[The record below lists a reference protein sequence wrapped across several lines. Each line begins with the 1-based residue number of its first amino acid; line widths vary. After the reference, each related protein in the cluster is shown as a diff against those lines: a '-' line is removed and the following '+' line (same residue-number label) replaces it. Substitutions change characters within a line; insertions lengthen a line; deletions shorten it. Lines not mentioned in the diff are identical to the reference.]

1 MTTRGSTVSRIRRLP
16 AAITALA
23 LAASALVVGSAAPA
37 SAAVPIYDSAIA
49 PIPSVTAPTSFAL
62 AAGKLFITDGDA
74 VRVVTTSGSLVA
86 TLSGI
91 ADARDAVAS
100 PDRST
105 VYAIAAGSDE
115 VVEIDPSVPRITARY
130 DVGACPHELAVSS
143 TDVWYTFGCRY
154 GEGGINHIT
163 RATGAV
169 HALGSPDA
177 DFRYGMARLGYG
189 GGRLFAYDTDVTGWP
204 AVDGSLGTPVVNTTD
219 GMSDYDLVV
228 SDSRV
233 VLLNG
238 APGVQGFVLL
248 DRDLVRLA
256 VVPTSAGALAAAFS
270 ASGDKLVAGGRSE
283 IPFTAVDPATGA
295 VRHYARIPY
304 GAGDVPWVMAAG
316 MAISADGT
324 RAYALA
330 REFTD
335 PTTFYV
341 VTTSVDA
348 PPPAPLTVTVTGL
361 TYLGATGT
369 ITVKSLPSTKVTLK
383 LATGNGVEEATFPT
397 NASGVLQLRVRSS
410 YSGTITATTSGDPT
424 HAATAR
430 TVTFHV
436 QAEMRTAMSKGYKKK
451 AGVTYY
457 RKFSQVKVYAAV
469 GPTIPGRVVH
479 ATLFIKKRT
488 YWKRVDTWS
497 GRTNDV
503 GVVGARI
510 ISNRKGVV
518 MRVMFNF
525 RGDRFNGGATEY
537 TRPFVVR

>member
-1 MTTRGSTVSRIRRLP
+1 VSPTGRIP

-23 LAASALVVGSAAPA
+23 LAVSALVVGSAAPA
-37 SAAVPIYDSAIA
+37 AAGVPIYDSAIA
-49 PIPSVTAPTSFAL
+49 PIPSAVAPSSFAL

-74 VRVVTTSGSLVA
+74 VRVVTTGGSLVA

-91 ADARDAVAS
+91 VGARDAVAA
-100 PDRST
+100 PDRGT
-105 VYAIAAGSDE
+105 VYVVAAGSDE
-115 VVEIDPSVPRITARY
+115 VVEIDPAVPRITTRY
-130 DVGACPHELAVSS
+130 AVGACPHELAVSS

-163 RATGAV
+163 RATGVV
-169 HALGSPDA
+169 HAPGSPDA
-177 DFRYGMARLGYG
+177 DFRYGSARLGYG
-189 GGRLFAYDTDVTGWP
+189 GGRLFAYDRDVTGWP
-204 AVDGSLGTPVVNTTD
+204 AVDGSLGSPVVNTTD
-219 GMSDYDLVV
+219 GMSDSDLVV

-238 APGVQGFVLL
+238 AAGVPGFVLL
-248 DRDLVRLA
+248 DRDLVRQT

-270 ASGDKLVAGGRSE
+270 SSGDKLVAGGSSE
-283 IPFTAVDPATGA
+283 IPFTAADPATGE
-295 VRHYARIPY
+295 VRHYARIPF
-304 GAGDVPWVMAAG
+304 GSGDVPWVMAAG

-324 RAYALA
+324 RAFALA

-348 PPPAPLTVTVTGL
+348 PPPAPLTVSVTGL

-369 ITVKSLPSTKVTLK
+369 ITVRTLPRTKVTVK
-383 LATGNGVEEATFPT
+383 LATGNGAEEVTFPT
-397 NASGVLQLRVRSS
+397 DASGVLMLRVRSS
-410 YSGTITATTSGDPT
+410 YSGTVTATTSGDPT
-424 HAATAR
+424 HASSAR

-436 QAEMRTAMSKGYKKK
+436 QAGMRTSMSKGYRTK

-469 GPTIPGRVVH
+469 GPIVPGRVVH

-497 GRTNDV
+497 GRTNDI

>member
-1 MTTRGSTVSRIRRLP
+1 MNRPRRLP
-16 AAITALA
+16 AVITALA
-23 LAASALVVGSAAPA
+23 IAATAIVAGSASPA
-37 SAAVPIYDSAIA
+37 AAAVPIYDSAIS
-49 PIPSVTAPTSFAL
+49 PIPSVSAPTSFAL
-62 AAGKLFITDGDA
+62 AAGKLFITDGDT

-91 ADARDAVAS
+91 AGAEDAVAS

-105 VYAIAAGSDE
+105 VYVVATGSDQ
-115 VVEIDPSVPRITARY
+115 VVEIDPSVPSITARY

-169 HALGSPDA
+169 HAIGSPDA

-204 AVDGSLGTPVVNTTD
+204 AVAGSLGTPVVNTTD

-248 DRDLVRLA
+248 DLDLVRLA

-270 ASGDKLVAGGRSE
+270 PAGDKLVAGGYSE
-283 IPFTAVDPATGA
+283 IPFTAVDPATGD
-295 VRHYARIPY
+295 VRHYARIPFGSGGY
-304 GAGDVPWVMAAG
+304 PWVMAAG
-316 MAISADGT
+316 MAISSDGT

-348 PPPAPLTVTVTGL
+348 PPPAPLTVSVTGL
-361 TYLGATGT
+361 TYVGATGT
-369 ITVKSLPSTKVTLK
+369 ITVKTLPSTKVVVK
-383 LATGNGVEEATFPT
+383 LATSNGIDEATFRT
-397 NASGVLQLRVRSS
+397 NASGALQVRVRSS
-410 YSGTITATTSGDPT
+410 FSGTITATSAGDPT
-424 HAATAR
+424 HAASTR
-430 TVTFHV
+430 TVSFHV
-436 QAEMRTAMSKGYKKK
+436 QADMKTAMSKGYKKK
-451 AGVTYY
+451 GGVTYF

-469 GPTIPGRVVH
+469 GPTVPGRVVY

-488 YWKRVDTWS
+488 YWKRVNTWML
-497 GRTNDV
+497 RANDV
-503 GVVGARI
+503 GAVGARV

-537 TRPFVVR
+537 TGAFVVR